1 MATANIQT
9 MGTLFP
15 EAVSKEL
22 FNQVRGKSSLAKLA
36 DQVPVE
42 FTGTDIFTFSFDNE
56 VSVVAENEEKV
67 PGGITVA
74 AKKIAPIKIEYGA
87 RVTDE
92 FMYASEEKQLQILQA
107 FTEGFAKK
115 VAKGLDIMAMHGYN
129 PFTGAASL
137 VIGTNNLD
145 AQSTKV
151 AYTGVDADIAS
162 GVAAI
167 GDYDMT
173 GLVLSKTAAAELAAT
188 KVNGVTQYPE
198 LMWGAVP
205 DSIHGVP
212 VDVNATVSANEDIY
226 AYGGDFE
233 AFKWG
238 YARNIEMNV
247 IPYGDPDNTGSDLA
261 GHNQVYLRAECY
273 IGWAILDGGAFFR
286 IDAAEDAGDGE

>member
-9 MGTLFP
+9 MDTMFP
-15 EAVSKEL
+15 EAVAKEL
-22 FNQVRGKSSLAKLA
+22 FTKVRGKSSLAKMA

-42 FTGTDIFTFSFDNE
+42 FTGTDIFTFAFDNE
-56 VSVVAENEEKV
+56 VSVVAEGDEKV
-67 PGGITVA
+67 AGGITVA
-74 AKKIAPIKIEYGA
+74 PVKIAPVKIEYGA

-92 FMYASEEKQLQILQA
+92 FMIASEEKQLQILTA

-137 VIGTNNLD
+137 VIGNNHLD
-145 AQSTKV
+145 YKSQKV
-151 AYTGVDADIAS
+151 DYTAVDADITT
-162 GVAAI
+162 GVADL
-167 GDYDMT
+167 GDYDMN
-173 GLVLSKTAAAELAAT
+173 GLILSKVAAAELAAQV
-188 KVNGVTQYPE
+188 VNGVPQYPE

-205 DSIHGVP
+205 ESLHGIRT
-212 VDVNATVSANEDIY
+212 DVNATVSANEDIY

-238 YARNIEMNV
+238 YAKDIEMSV

-273 IGWAILDGGAFFR
+273 IGWAILDDAAFFR
-286 IDAAEDAGDGE
+286 VDAAE